1 MPLIIMVGVPCAG
14 KTTRAK
20 AIQSYL
26 QEDCKMNVELLNEET
41 LGISKAEYFKDPQQE
56 KILRASLK
64 SNVEKLID

>member
-41 LGISKAEYFKDPQQE
+41 LGISKSEYYKDP
-56 KILRASLK
+56 
-64 SNVEKLID
+64 